1 MIGAE
6 AFAGEY
12 LGAFV
17 ESLQPDYACFFILVF
32 FRPGTHQL
40 QCTARCSWGRGEKM
54 TGDRP
59 ARLGCFGDMS

>member
-32 FRPGTHQL
+32 FRPVPISFSALPAAPGE
-40 QCTARCSWGRGEKM
+40 GEK
-54 TGDRP
+54 R
-59 ARLGCFGDMS
+59 